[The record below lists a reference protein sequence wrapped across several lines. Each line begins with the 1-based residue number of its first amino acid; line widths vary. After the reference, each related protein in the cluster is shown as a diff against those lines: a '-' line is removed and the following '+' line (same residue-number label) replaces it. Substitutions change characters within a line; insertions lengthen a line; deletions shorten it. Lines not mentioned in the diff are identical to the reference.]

1 MTSAAR
7 QQATR
12 AAASFRQAPL
22 LDGLLPFPGRAEA
35 SARMVL
41 ACLLIITLSMALQI
55 PSAALSAYMVFF
67 VSRED
72 MATTTITG
80 IALIVAVTVGIALS
94 IFAFML
100 SINQPALRVA
110 LMALLF
116 GLGMYISRIFVA
128 GALGFGLGLI
138 LLVTLAT
145 VDLFPGPEA
154 LVRGTLWIWVALV
167 FSIAVVVIVN
177 VLVLPAR
184 PLQLLRQEVMLRL
197 DFIAGRLASLG
208 AGNSASP
215 VLPAGAV
222 RALDMARL
230 QTLMKLA
237 GRRDAAFTQRMPAY
251 AAAVAALAHL
261 VEAACMLDM
270 LPSDPPSPQL
280 QARLARLREACG
292 ALKCAVADPDTPW
305 SAPLPL
311 AQAGLTAPADRRMA
325 TLLVTEMEHGI
336 EEIHRQWQAAQSGAS
351 AAATMPPPP
360 PSRPFVADA
369 LSNPAHMQF
378 ALKVTFAAM
387 LCYILYTAVSWPGI
401 HTCVITCAVV
411 ALTTSGA
418 TIHKSALRIAG
429 ALTGGALALLAT
441 VFIVPHLESIGGLL
455 LLMAP
460 VMAVSAWISAGSERT
475 AYFGWQLAFAFL
487 LCILHDFQPS
497 SDVTLVRDRLV
508 GIVLGI
514 VVMGLVFQYVW
525 PEHAT
530 EKAATILARVL
541 RNCAQLLQ
549 RPGGMTR
556 EELLAG
562 RAAVL
567 QDLRGA
573 ERLAEAAAFELL
585 YPEQNR
591 VESLGAAVHAAALS
605 SLQLVQLQ
613 ADGGAA
619 VDDDEG
625 AALAAALAAAADCLE
640 TGSPQANEAAE
651 VALASLAELERV
663 ESERGAVASD
673 VAEHRRAALNRSHWL
688 LQVVRA

>member
-12 AAASFRQAPL
+12 AGAGFRLAPL

-55 PSAALSAYMVFF
+55 PNAALSAYMVFF

-72 MATTTITG
+72 MATTTVTG
-80 IALIVAVTVGIALS
+80 IALIVAVTLGIALS

-116 GLGMYISRIFVA
+116 GFGMYISRVFVA
-128 GALGFGLGLI
+128 GALGFGLGFI
-138 LLVTLAT
+138 LLITLST
-145 VDLFPGPEA
+145 VDLYPAPEA
-154 LVRGTLWIWVALV
+154 LVRDTLWTWVALV

-230 QTLMKLA
+230 QALMKLA
-237 GRRDAAFTQRMPAY
+237 ARRDAALTQRMPAY
-251 AAAVAALAHL
+251 AAAVAALGQL
-261 VEAACMLDM
+261 LEAACMLGM

-280 QARLARLREACG
+280 QVRLARLRAACD
-292 ALKCAVADPDTPW
+292 ALQCAVADPATPW
-305 SAPLPL
+305 PAPSTL
-311 AQAGLTAPADRRMA
+311 AQDALPAPADRTMV

-336 EEIHRQWQAAQSGAS
+336 EDIHCLWQAAQRDAS
-351 AAATMPPPP
+351 VAMAMPPKP

-369 LSNPAHMQF
+369 ISNPAHLQF

-387 LCYILYTAVSWPGI
+387 LCYMLYTGVNWPGI

-441 VFIVPHLESIGGLL
+441 VFIVPYLESIGGLL

-487 LCILHDFQPS
+487 LCILHGFQPS
-497 SDVTLVRDRLV
+497 SDVTLVRDRLL

-514 VVMGLVFQYVW
+514 VVMGVVFQYVW

-530 EKAATILARVL
+530 EKAVTILARVL
-541 RNCAQLLQ
+541 RSCAQLLQ
-549 RPGGMTR
+549 RSRGMAR
-556 EELLAG
+556 EELLVG

-567 QDLRGA
+567 QDLRAA

-591 VESLGAAVHAAALS
+591 VDILGAAVQAAALS

-613 ADGGAA
+613 ADGG
-619 VDDDEG
+619 VPVGDDEG
-625 AALAAALAAAADCLE
+625 AALAAAFAAAADCLE
-640 TGSPQANEAAE
+640 TGSPQANEAAA
-651 VALASLAELERV
+651 VALASLAELERD

-688 LQVVRA
+688 LQVVRG